1 MKKFSALKSCFL
13 FFIRISIGKRQ
24 VISDQKQTSEETFSH
39 LVFIVQSIELHTQTL
54 AHFLGLSSGLEA
66 DERSIDRRSLC
77 SFENDDDV

>member
-1 MKKFSALKSCFL
+1 M
-13 FFIRISIGKRQ
+13 
-24 VISDQKQTSEETFSH
+24 TSH
-39 LVFIVQSIELHTQTL
+39 LTETDVRDFFASRIYSTEFELHTQTL

>member
-1 MKKFSALKSCFL
+1 MKKFSALKSVCFSSEFL
-13 FFIRISIGKRQ
+13 LANDKSFQ
-24 VISDQKQTSEETFSH
+24 TEKQTSEETFSH

>member
-1 MKKFSALKSCFL
+1 MFVFHQNFYFLLANDKSFH
-13 FFIRISIGKRQ
+13 Q
-24 VISDQKQTSEETFSH
+24 TEKQTSEETFSH
-39 LVFIVQSIELHTQTL
+39 LVFISQSIELHTQTL